1 MNSDK
6 SPTRCHR
13 TWEFICAVTLLC
25 PEAPPPQSYPSS
37 LSITV
42 FLATFLVSSLIP
54 GSWGLRD
61 DKDIHLRLGEEETF
75 LKVWSLALLLFWKC
89 LWLLRVVSFFSLSQ
103 SSLYKRI
110 VSVHSLSSHMHTI
123 SLPGL
128 ARASETGSTWIKA
141 KLLTKNRSL
150 SKKKKKTTQ
159 GLQVPVSIPPSYFR
173 VWIPESV
180 ASPLGS
186 CCGHTQ

>member
-89 LWLLRVVSFFSLSQ
+89 LWLLRVVSFFSRSQ

-110 VSVHSLSSHMHTI
+110 VSVHSLQQSHAHYF
-123 SLPGL
+123 L
-128 ARASETGSTWIKA
+128 ARPRKSFRDRFNMDQSKTPNQEQEPVKKEEEDNSGTPGASKYSS
-141 KLLTKNRSL
+141 LLL
-150 SKKKKKTTQ
+150 
-159 GLQVPVSIPPSYFR
+159 
-173 VWIPESV
+173 
-180 ASPLGS
+180 
-186 CCGHTQ
+186 